1 MSLLTLK
8 RKASV
13 PEKRKVDFDQFIE
26 QAKDVYTGNLPI
38 INNVVSIDGNNV
50 EALEAPLS
58 SSPQK
63 MSRHCFTLD
72 KQAREQLFKLA
83 QERQISRS
91 ALIRELLKQPG
102 KQP

>member
-13 PEKRKVDFDQFIE
+13 PEKRKVDFDEFIE
-26 QAKDVYTGNLPI
+26 QAKDVYTGNLPV
-38 INNVVSIDGNNV
+38 INNVISIDGSNV
-50 EALEAPLS
+50 EVLEVTS
-58 SSPQK
+58 SANK

-83 QERQISRS
+83 QEKQISRS
-91 ALIRELLKQPG
+91 ALIRELLKQPS
-102 KQP
+102 K